1 MRRLPEISRQFGREE
16 GIALISETLWFK
28 DAVFYELHVK
38 AFCDGN
44 DDGIGDFRG
53 LINKL
58 DYLEWL
64 GVDCL
69 WLLPFFPSPLR
80 DDGYDVAD
88 YRQIAPD
95 YGSMEDFR
103 MFLDEAHRRGMRV
116 ISDLVLNHTS
126 DQHPWFQEARSSPQS
141 SKRDYYVWSQSN
153 RRYDKARII
162 FIDTEKSNWTWD
174 PMANAYYW
182 HRFFSHQPD
191 LNYDNPDLQRAM
203 LDTMSFWLEQGL
215 DGFRCDAVPYLFE
228 REGTICENL
237 PETHAYLKEVRKRI
251 DENYRGRILLAEA
264 NQWPADVRPYF
275 GDGDECHM
283 AFHFPL
289 MPRLFMGVRSE
300 DWHPI
305 VDMFTHTPPIPEN
318 CQWCLFLRN
327 HDELTLEMCAG
338 EERDYMYYAYARDP
352 QMRRNIGIAR
362 RLAPLLDNDRRKI
375 ELLNSLV
382 FTLPGSPIVY
392 YGDEIGM
399 GDNVHLGDRNG
410 VRTPMQWTAD
420 RNGGFSKT
428 DPSKLYLPAITDSV
442 YGFQAINVDS
452 QQQSPHSLL
461 HWMKRMI
468 AGRKKY
474 PAFGR
479 GTIVFLRPQTD
490 KVFAYLREYRGET
503 LLLVHNLAGSA
514 QAVELDLAR
523 FEGAIPIEVFGDSR
537 FPTIGKHPYALSLA
551 PYGFYWFKLQRTMGD
566 DFSYGFEESV
576 I

>member
-1 MRRLPEISRQFGREE
+1 MADP
-16 GIALISETLWFK
+16 LWFK

-58 DYLEWL
+58 DYIEWL

-88 YRQIAPD
+88 YRSISPD

-103 MFLDEAHRRGMRV
+103 AFLDEAHRRGLRV
-116 ISDLVLNHTS
+116 IADLVLNHTS
-126 DQHPWFQEARSSPQS
+126 DQHLWFQEARSSPQS
-141 SKRDYYVWSQSN
+141 PKRDYYVWSETDK
-153 RRYDKARII
+153 RYEKARII

-174 PMANAYYW
+174 PVAKAYYW

-191 LNYDNPDLQRAM
+191 LNYDNPELQKAM
-203 LDTMSFWLEQGL
+203 LDVMAFWLEQGL

-237 PETHAYLKEVRKRI
+237 PETHAFLKEVRKRI
-251 DENYRGRILLAEA
+251 DTAYRGRILLAEA

-275 GDGDECHM
+275 GDGDESHM

-305 VDMFTHTPPIPEN
+305 VDMFTHTPTIPEN

-362 RLAPLLDNDRRKI
+362 RLTPLLDNDRRKI

-382 FTLPGSPIVY
+382 FTLPGSPIIY

-399 GDNVHLGDRNG
+399 GDNIHLGDRNG

-420 RNGGFSKT
+420 RNGGFSKA
-428 DPSKLYLPAITDSV
+428 DPSKLYLPVISDSI
-442 YGFQAINVDS
+442 YGFQAINVES
-452 QQQSPHSLL
+452 QRQSQHSLL
-461 HWMKRMI
+461 HWMKRRI
-468 AGRKKY
+468 AGRKQH

-479 GTIVFLRPQTD
+479 GTLAFLRPRND
-490 KVFAYLREYRGET
+490 KVFAYIREYRGDT
-503 LLLVHNLAGSA
+503 LLLVHNLADTA
-514 QAVELDLAR
+514 QAVELDLAQ
-523 FEGAIPIEVFGDSR
+523 FEGTAPIELFGNSR
-537 FPTIGKHPYALSLA
+537 FPTIGKHPYALSLT
-551 PYGFYWFKLQRTMGD
+551 PYGYYWFKLQQRSSHD
-566 DFSYGFEESV
+566 SSYGFEESV

>member
-1 MRRLPEISRQFGREE
+1 VVPKPDP
-16 GIALISETLWFK
+16 LWFK

-44 DDGIGDFRG
+44 DDGIGDFLG
-53 LINKL
+53 LIQKL

-64 GVDCL
+64 GVNCL

-88 YRQIAPD
+88 YRGIFPD

-103 MFLDEAHRRGMRV
+103 TFLNEAHRRNMRV
-116 ISDLVLNHTS
+116 IADLVLNHTS
-126 DQHPWFQEARSSPQS
+126 DQHPWFLEARSSPQS
-141 SKRDYYVWSQSN
+141 PKRDFYVWSDSDKK
-153 RRYDKARII
+153 YEKARII

-174 PMANAYYW
+174 PVANAYYW

-191 LNYDNPDLQRAM
+191 LNYDNPELQKEM
-203 LDTMSFWLEQGL
+203 LNVMSFWLDQGL

-237 PETHAYLKEVRKRI
+237 PETHIYLKEIRKRI
-251 DENYRGRILLAEA
+251 DETYQGRILLAEA

-275 GDGDECHM
+275 GDGDEFQM

-289 MPRLFMGVRSE
+289 MPRLFMGVGSE

-305 VDMFTHTPPIPEN
+305 EDMFTHTPPIPEN
-318 CQWCLFLRN
+318 SQWCLFLRN

-410 VRTPMQWTAD
+410 VRTPMQWSAD
-420 RNGGFSKT
+420 RNGGFSKA
-428 DPSKLYLPAITDSV
+428 DPSKLYLPATSDSV
-442 YGFQAINVDS
+442 YGYQAINVEA
-452 QQQSPHSLL
+452 QRQSPHSLL
-461 HWMKRMI
+461 HWMKQMI
-468 AGRKKY
+468 SVRKKHG
-474 PAFGR
+474 AFGR
-479 GTIVFLRPQTD
+479 GTIVFLHPRND
-490 KVFAYLREYRGET
+490 KVLAYLREYRGET
-503 LLLVHNLAGSA
+503 LLLVHNLAKSA
-514 QAVELDLAR
+514 QPVELDLAK
-523 FEGAIPIEVFGDSR
+523 FQGAVPIELFSGSR
-537 FPTIGKHPYALSLA
+537 FPTVGKHPYSLSLA
-551 PYGFYWFKLQRTMGD
+551 PYGFYWFKLQRQLSHD
-566 DFSYGFEESV
+566 SSYGIEGSIV
-576 I
+576 

>member
-1 MRRLPEISRQFGREE
+1 MADP
-16 GIALISETLWFK
+16 LWFK

-58 DYLEWL
+58 DYIEWL

-88 YRQIAPD
+88 YRGVAPD

-103 MFLDEAHRRGMRV
+103 AFLDEAHRRGLRV
-116 ISDLVLNHTS
+116 IADLVLNHTS
-126 DQHPWFQEARSSPQS
+126 DQHLWFQEARSSPQS
-141 SKRDYYVWSQSN
+141 PKRDYYVWSETDK
-153 RRYDKARII
+153 RYEKARII

-174 PMANAYYW
+174 SVAKAYYW

-191 LNYDNPDLQRAM
+191 LNYDNPELQKAM
-203 LDTMSFWLEQGL
+203 LDVMAFWLEQGL

-237 PETHAYLKEVRKRI
+237 PETHAFLKEVRKRI
-251 DENYRGRILLAEA
+251 DKAYRGRILLAEA

-275 GDGDECHM
+275 GDGDEFHM

-305 VDMFTHTPPIPEN
+305 VDMFTHTPAIPEN

-362 RLAPLLDNDRRKI
+362 RLTPLLDNDRRKI

-382 FTLPGSPIVY
+382 FTLPGSPIIY

-399 GDNVHLGDRNG
+399 GDNIHLGDRNG

-420 RNGGFSKT
+420 RNGGFSKA
-428 DPSKLYLPAITDSV
+428 DPSKLYLPVISDSV
-442 YGFQAINVDS
+442 YGFQAINVES
-452 QQQSPHSLL
+452 QRQSQHSLL
-461 HWMKRMI
+461 HWMKRRI
-468 AGRKKY
+468 AGRKQH

-479 GTIVFLRPQTD
+479 GTLAFLRPRND
-490 KVFAYLREYRGET
+490 KVFAYIREYRGDT
-503 LLLVHNLAGSA
+503 LLLVHNLADTA
-514 QAVELDLAR
+514 QAVELDLAQ
-523 FEGAIPIEVFGDSR
+523 FEGTAPIELFGNSR
-537 FPTIGKHPYALSLA
+537 FPTIGKHPYALSLT
-551 PYGFYWFKLQRTMGD
+551 PYGYYWFKLQQRSNQD
-566 DFSYGFEESV
+566 SSYGFEESV

>member
-1 MRRLPEISRQFGREE
+1 MSMADP
-16 GIALISETLWFK
+16 LWFK

-58 DYLEWL
+58 DYIEWL

-88 YRQIAPD
+88 YRGVAPD

-103 MFLDEAHRRGMRV
+103 AFLDEAHRRGLRV
-116 ISDLVLNHTS
+116 IADLVLNHTS
-126 DQHPWFQEARSSPQS
+126 DQHLWFQEARSSPQS
-141 SKRDYYVWSQSN
+141 PKRDYYVWSETDK
-153 RRYDKARII
+153 RYEKARII

-174 PMANAYYW
+174 PVAKAYYW

-191 LNYDNPDLQRAM
+191 LNYDNPELQKAM
-203 LDTMSFWLEQGL
+203 LDVMAFWLEQGL

-237 PETHAYLKEVRKRI
+237 PETHAFLKEVRKRI
-251 DENYRGRILLAEA
+251 DTAYRGRILLAEA

-275 GDGDECHM
+275 GDGDESHM

-305 VDMFTHTPPIPEN
+305 VDMFTHTPAIPEN

-362 RLAPLLDNDRRKI
+362 RLTPLLDNDRRKI

-382 FTLPGSPIVY
+382 FTLPGSPIIY

-399 GDNVHLGDRNG
+399 GDNIHLGDRNG

-420 RNGGFSKT
+420 RNGGFSKA
-428 DPSKLYLPAITDSV
+428 DPSKLYLPVISDSV
-442 YGFQAINVDS
+442 YGFQAINVES
-452 QQQSPHSLL
+452 QRQSQHSLL
-461 HWMKRMI
+461 HWMKRRI
-468 AGRKKY
+468 AGRKQH

-479 GTIVFLRPQTD
+479 GTLAFLRPRND
-490 KVFAYLREYRGET
+490 KVFAYIREYRGDT
-503 LLLVHNLAGSA
+503 LLLVHNLADTA
-514 QAVELDLAR
+514 QAVELDLAQ
-523 FEGAIPIEVFGDSR
+523 FEGTAPIELFGNSR
-537 FPTIGKHPYALSLA
+537 FPTIGKLPYALSLT
-551 PYGFYWFKLQRTMGD
+551 PYGYYWFKLQQRSSHD
-566 DFSYGFEESV
+566 SSYGFEESV